1 MRGVIQP
8 VEQPEGGLLQDIGN
22 RPDQASCPVA
32 MQADGAPVEYLY
44 FRHDRT
50 ILAGMTR
57 IKAVC
62 RGVLDLLLP
71 PLCARCGEA
80 VGQPGQLCAGCFQL
94 LNFIAEP
101 LCRRCGVPFATAAQ
115 AGAAR
120 LCDSCIRSAPPWRE
134 ARAAL
139 LYDEAAK
146 SLILPLKHDDRG
158 DLVAVL
164 GVHMHRAGAALLAR
178 ADVLVPVPLHRRR
191 LLHRRFNQ
199 AAILAHDLGRR
210 ARLPVL
216 ADGLQRPHATGALGY
231 ATARERAEVLRDAIL
246 VRPERRGRIASLR
259 VLLID
264 DVLTSGATAR
274 ACAHALLDA
283 GALNVD
289 VLVASRVPHPRRSDE
304 ERTATEPTVDD
315 EDD

>member
-1 MRGVIQP
+1 M
-8 VEQPEGGLLQDIGN
+8 
-22 RPDQASCPVA
+22 
-32 MQADGAPVEYLY
+32 Y
-44 FRHDRT
+44 FRHDRD
-50 ILAGMTR
+50 ILARMTR

-80 VGQPGQLCAGCFQL
+80 VSQPGQLCAACFPL
-94 LNFIAEP
+94 MNFIAEP
-101 LCRRCGVPFATAAQ
+101 LCRRCGVPFGTAAQ
-115 AGAAR
+115 AGEAR
-120 LCDSCIRSAPPWRE
+120 ICESCRRSSPPWRQ

-139 LYDEAAK
+139 LYDDAAK

-164 GVHMHRAGAALLAR
+164 GLHMHRAGAALLAR
-178 ADVLVPVPLHRRR
+178 ADILVPVPLHRRR

-199 AAILAHDLGRR
+199 AAILAQELGRR

-216 ADGLQRPHATGALGY
+216 PDGLQRPHATGALEFSS
-231 ATARERAEVLRDAIL
+231 ARERAETLRDAIV
-246 VRPERRGRIASLR
+246 VRPARRALLAGQRI
-259 VLLID
+259 LLID

-274 ACAHALLDA
+274 ACSHALLDA

-289 VLVASRVPHPRRSDE
+289 VLVASRVPYPRRSE
-304 ERTATEPTVDD
+304 QERTATEPPHDD

>member
-1 MRGVIQP
+1 MH
-8 VEQPEGGLLQDIGN
+8 
-22 RPDQASCPVA
+22 
-32 MQADGAPVEYLY
+32 
-44 FRHDRT
+44 FRHDRD

-57 IKAVC
+57 IKVVC

-71 PLCARCGEA
+71 PQCARCGETVSA
-80 VGQPGQLCAGCFQL
+80 PGQLCGGCFQAMH
-94 LNFIAEP
+94 FIAEP
-101 LCRRCGVPFATAAQ
+101 LCRRCGVPFETAAE

-120 LCDSCIRSAPPWRE
+120 VCGSCIRSAPPWQQ
-134 ARAAL
+134 ARAPL

-146 SLILPLKHDDRG
+146 SLILTLKHDDRG

-164 GVHMHRAGAALLAR
+164 GLHMHRAGAALLAR
-178 ADVLVPVPLHRRR
+178 ADMLVPVPLHRRR

-199 AAILAHDLGRR
+199 AAILAQEVGRR

-231 ATARERAEVLRDAIL
+231 ATAWERAEALRGAIV
-246 VRPERRGRIASLR
+246 VRAARRAQVDGRRI
-259 VLLID
+259 LLID

-274 ACAHALLDA
+274 ACAQALLDA

-289 VLVASRVPHPRRSDE
+289 VLVASRVPHPRRSGE
-304 ERTATEPTVDD
+304 ERSVAEPITDD
-315 EDD
+315 DDQDD

>member
-1 MRGVIQP
+1 M
-8 VEQPEGGLLQDIGN
+8 L
-22 RPDQASCPVA
+22 
-32 MQADGAPVEYLY
+32 ADSAPVKNLY
-44 FRHDRT
+44 FRHDRD
-50 ILAGMTR
+50 ILARMTR

-80 VGQPGQLCAGCFQL
+80 VSQPGQLCAGCFQL
-94 LNFIAEP
+94 MRFIAEP
-101 LCRRCGVPFATAAQ
+101 LCRRCGVPFDTVAQ

-120 LCDSCIRSAPPWRE
+120 ICESCLRSAPPWRQ

-164 GVHMHRAGAALLAR
+164 GLHMHRAGAALLAR
-178 ADVLVPVPLHRRR
+178 ADMLVPVPLHRRR

-199 AAILAHDLGRR
+199 AAILAREVGRR
-210 ARLPVL
+210 AHLPVL
-216 ADGLQRPHATGALGY
+216 ADGLQRPHATGALGFSS
-231 ATARERAEVLRDAIL
+231 ARERAEALREAIV
-246 VRPERRGRIASLR
+246 VRPDRRDRIAGQR

-283 GALNVD
+283 GATNVD

-304 ERTATEPTVDD
+304 ERTATEPTCDD